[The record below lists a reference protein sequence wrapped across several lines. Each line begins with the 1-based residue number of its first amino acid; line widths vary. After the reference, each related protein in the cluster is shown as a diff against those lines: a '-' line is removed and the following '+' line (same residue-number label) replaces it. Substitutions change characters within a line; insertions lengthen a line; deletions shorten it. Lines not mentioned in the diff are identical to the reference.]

1 MSQTKQP
8 PALPAP
14 VAAGLVEARTQ
25 TGRTLAELSAE
36 APLLLVFLRH
46 FG

>member
-1 MSQTKQP
+1 MNDTTPQPLP
-8 PALPAP
+8 PA
-14 VAAGLVEARTQ
+14 AAEEMETARTQ
-25 TGRTLAELSAE
+25 DGRTLAELSTD